1 MLSVSRARVGV
12 GDVGADP
19 EVLAVPGDDGLAVRK
34 VEVGGLG
41 VIIEL
46 PADAAASGIG
56 RVQPCA
62 VEVQI

>member
-1 MLSVSRARVGV
+1 M
-12 GDVGADP
+12 
-19 EVLAVPGDDGLAVRK
+19 PGDDGRAVEE

-41 VIIEL
+41 VIGEL
-46 PADAAASGIG
+46 PADAAASGVG